1 MHVTHMHTSA
11 APNLSG
17 WGEKILGRGSS
28 INPVNRFEPLH
39 YDVDEWCD
47 PESPPHI
54 RTQLFHD
61 DTQTIIARNQSPDV
75 GFETSV
81 NPYRGCEHGCA
92 YCYARPT
99 HEYLGFSAGI
109 DFESKILVKLNA
121 ASLLAAELNRPSW
134 RPQTVTMSGVTDCYQ
149 PIERK
154 LKITRACLQVLAD
167 FRNPTFIVTK
177 NHLVTRDCD
186 LLATLAAHGAA
197 GVTISI
203 TTLDA
208 SLAQKLE
215 PRASNPRSRL
225 AAIRELANA
234 NIPVGV
240 NVAPIIPGLNDYEV
254 PAILTAAAEAGARFA
269 YYTIVRLPLAVSTIF
284 INWLETHFPDRK
296 NTILRRIQS
305 MRGGK
310 LNESEFGR
318 RMRGEGILAEQ
329 IRKIFEVG
337 CRRAGL
343 DQDHVE
349 LNTKAFRRIEANQ
362 LGLDL

>member
-1 MHVTHMHTSA
+1 M
-11 APNLSG
+11 
-17 WGEKILGRGSS
+17 
-28 INPVNRFEPLH
+28 
-39 YDVDEWCD
+39 
-47 PESPPHI
+47 
-54 RTQLFHD
+54 
-61 DTQTIIARNQSPDV
+61 
-75 GFETSV
+75 
-81 NPYRGCEHGCA
+81 
-92 YCYARPT
+92 
-99 HEYLGFSAGI
+99 
-109 DFESKILVKLNA
+109 KLNA
-121 ASLLAAELNRPSW
+121 ASLLADELNRPSW
-134 RPQTVTMSGVTDCYQ
+134 HPQTVTMSGVTDCYQ

-154 LKITRACLQVLAD
+154 LQITRACLQVLAD

-186 LLATLAAHGAA
+186 LLASLAAHGAA
-197 GVTISI
+197 GVTVSI

-208 SLAQKLE
+208 GLAQKLE

-225 AAIRELANA
+225 AAIRELSNA

-240 NVAPIIPGLNDYEV
+240 NAAPIIPGLNDHEI
-254 PAILTAAAEAGARFA
+254 PAILTAAAEAGAQFA

-296 NTILRRIQS
+296 NTVLGRIQS

-310 LNESEFGR
+310 LNESAFGR
-318 RMRGEGILAEQ
+318 RMRGDGIFAEQ
-329 IRKIFEVG
+329 IRKMFEVG

-343 DQDHVE
+343 DRDHVE

>member
-1 MHVTHMHTSA
+1 MHPSR

-17 WGEKILGRGSS
+17 WGEKIVGRGSS
-28 INPVNRFEPLH
+28 INPVNRFEALH

-47 PESPPHI
+47 PQSQPHI

-61 DTQTIIARNQSPDV
+61 DTQSFIARNQSPDV

-121 ASLLAAELNRPSW
+121 ATLLAAELSRPSW
-134 RPQTVTMSGVTDCYQ
+134 RPQTVTLSGVTDCYQ

-154 LKITRACLQVLAD
+154 LRITRACLQVLAD

-186 LLATLAAHGAA
+186 LLANLAAYDAA

-225 AAIRELANA
+225 AAVRELSNA

-240 NVAPIIPGLNDYEV
+240 NVAPIIPGLTDHEI
-254 PAILTAAAEAGARFA
+254 PRILAAAAEAGAQFA

-284 INWLETHFPDRK
+284 INWLENHFPDRK
-296 NTILRRIQS
+296 NTVIRRIQS
-305 MRGGK
+305 MRSGK
-310 LNESEFGR
+310 LNESAFGR
-318 RMRGEGILAEQ
+318 RMRGEGVLAEQ
-329 IRKIFEVG
+329 INRIFQVG
-337 CRRAGL
+337 CRRLGL
-343 DQDHVE
+343 EQDHRE
-349 LNTKAFRRIEANQ
+349 LNTKAFRRIEPNQ

>member
-1 MHVTHMHTSA
+1 MHSPVS
-11 APNLSG
+11 PDLSG
-17 WGEKILGRGSS
+17 WGEKIIGRGSS

-39 YDVDEWCD
+39 YDLDEWCD
-47 PESPPHI
+47 PPLQSHI
-54 RTQLFHD
+54 RTQLFRD
-61 DTQTIIARNQSPDV
+61 DTQSIIARNQSPDV

-109 DFESKILVKLNA
+109 DFESKILVKPNA
-121 ASLLAAELNRPSW
+121 AALLSAELNRPGW
-134 RPQTVTMSGVTDCYQ
+134 RPQTLTMSGVTDCYQ

-177 NHLVTRDCD
+177 NHLVTRDID
-186 LLATLAAHGAA
+186 LLANLAAHKAA
-197 GVTISI
+197 GVTVSV

-215 PRASNPRSRL
+215 PRASNPQSRL
-225 AAIRELANA
+225 AAIRELSNA

-240 NVAPIIPGLNDYEV
+240 NVAPIIPGLTDHEI
-254 PAILTAAAEAGARFA
+254 PSILAAASEAGAQFA
-269 YYTIVRLPLAVSTIF
+269 YYTIVRLPLSVSTIF
-284 INWLETHFPDRK
+284 INWLETHYPDRK
-296 NTILRRIQS
+296 NTVLRRIES

-310 LNESEFGR
+310 LNESSFGK

-329 IRKIFEVG
+329 IRQIFQVG
-337 CRRAGL
+337 CRRAGIK
-343 DQDHVE
+343 QDHPE
-349 LNTKAFRRIEANQ
+349 LNTSAFRRIEPNQ
-362 LGLDL
+362 MGLDL